1 MSRRFYMVSLSLL
14 VLAAALL
21 GCSSQMKTRYVDDTT
36 STEATS
42 LYFSHKDLQLI
53 ADAMV
58 DDLLKQGYFKE
69 VPLVR
74 ISQVS
79 NKTDEH
85 IDTKA
90 ITDSIRTRLLRTGE
104 VKFVA
109 DVSEKGAREEMVKEL
124 KFGESALAD
133 TSKSPE
139 VGKMQAAK
147 YHLFGEITSTE
158 SSAGRVKEKFFKMT
172 LSLAE
177 VETGVLVWANEKE
190 ILKQGKRQSVGW

>member
-1 MSRRFYMVSLSLL
+1 MRRRFHILSLSLIIA
-14 VLAAALL
+14 LAALS
-21 GCSSQMKTRYVDDTT
+21 GCSSQMKTKYVDDTT
-36 STEATS
+36 SSEATT

-69 VPLVR
+69 TPLIR
-74 ISQVS
+74 ISQVN

-90 ITDSIRTRLLRTGE
+90 ITDSIRTRLLRSGE
-104 VKFVA
+104 VRFVA
-109 DVSEKGAREEMVKEL
+109 DVSEKGARQEMVNEL
-124 KFGESALAD
+124 KFGESPLAD
-133 TSKSPE
+133 SSKSPE

-147 YHLFGEITSTE
+147 YHLFGDITSTE
-158 SSAGRVKEKFFKMT
+158 TTAGRVKEKYFKMT

-190 ILKQGKRQSVGW
+190 ILKQGRKQTLGW